1 MRNGLIVKRGV
12 EFLARKEKKV
22 RIDEAGY
29 CWSEDIQKA
38 RVFMNHDSACRTA
51 RRTGGVVRMMKDG
64 RAVE

>member
-12 EFLARKEKKV
+12 EFLARKGKKV

-29 CWSEDIQKA
+29 SWSDDIQKA
-38 RVFMNHDSACRTA
+38 RVFMDHDHACKAERLA
-51 RRTGGVVRMMKDG
+51 GGVVKTMKDG

>member
-12 EFLARKEKKV
+12 EFLARKGKKV

-38 RVFMNHDSACRTA
+38 RVYLNFDSACRTA
-51 RRTGGVVRMMKDG
+51 YRSGGKVRTLKDG
-64 RAVE
+64 RVEE

>member
-12 EFLARKEKKV
+12 EFLARKGKKV

-38 RVFMNHDSACRTA
+38 RVFKDYDHACKAA
-51 RRTGGVVRMMKDG
+51 RKAGGVVRTMKDG
-64 RAVE
+64 KAVD

>member
-12 EFLARKEKKV
+12 EFLARKGKKV

-38 RVFMNHDSACRTA
+38 VVFKDYDRAYWTA
-51 RRTGGVVRMMKDG
+51 RMVGGVVQRIKD
-64 RAVE
+64 RKAVD